1 MNMKPN
7 TDTAAAVIEY
17 VPLSDLYL
25 SDLNPRQ
32 EADPEGIALLAQS
45 ILTCGLVQNLA
56 GLRDDAGRVAIVA
69 GGRRFRALGIAAE
82 QNPSLAMVPV
92 RLAPNAMTAQA
103 WANAENTAREA
114 LAPADEIRAYG
125 RMRDAGA
132 LAHSIAKAF
141 GVTEAHVYRRLKLA
155 DLPAPVLDA
164 LAAKEISL
172 AIATAFT
179 VSNDE
184 ALTLAILERAKAHS
198 YYSEHQIKS
207 MLTPDSLQHTD
218 RRALFVGL
226 ETYEADGGTL
236 TRDLFS
242 EKVYLNEPTLLLR
255 LFDEKLQAE
264 AADLKAAGW
273 KWVEI
278 EADESYLSYAVT
290 DKLIRIAPMSEP
302 LTEDEA
308 EEWDELAELAN
319 GDVLDD
325 AGKARMEELE
335 AKTADYFTPEQM
347 SQGGAWLYV
356 DSNGKACT
364 KLGYVRRED
373 AATAAE
379 AGVIDAPRDGMDSGA
394 TAEKGPYSAKLIED
408 MKAVRLNAAQTALLS
423 KPSLVLDLLAFALS
437 PDAGLYHSILD
448 VRTGT
453 PSIVPTQED
462 GLELDPRL
470 NQRASTRN
478 IDLARS
484 FADFR
489 AKGQKHRNA
498 ALTEAV
504 ARTLNYGCGISDAFP
519 LFERLEDEAGASIRA
534 VWTPTAANFFGRVSG
549 GTLDGLFKDL
559 LELGEDSPAFK
570 SFRSL
575 KKGAKAEAM
584 EAIFADP
591 KGSEWPVTDAQAAKI
606 AEWVPDCA

>member
-17 VPLSDLYL
+17 VPLADLYL

-56 GLRDDAGRVAIVA
+56 GLRDDAGRIGIVA
-69 GGRRFRALGIAAE
+69 GGRRLRALAIAAE
-82 QNPSLAMVPV
+82 QNPALALVPV
-92 RLAPNAMTAQA
+92 RLASTALTAQA
-103 WANAENTAREA
+103 WANAENSAREA

-132 LAHSIAKAF
+132 LAPSIAKAF

-155 DLPAPVLDA
+155 DLPAPVMDA
-164 LAAKEISL
+164 LAAGQISL
-172 AIATAFT
+172 ATAAAFT

-184 ALTLAILERAKAHS
+184 ALTLTVLDRVKAHP

-207 MLTPDSLQHTD
+207 LLTPNSLQASD

-226 ETYEADGGTL
+226 DAYEAAGGSL

-242 EKVYLNEPTLLLR
+242 DKVFLTDPALLLR
-255 LFDEKLQAE
+255 LFDEKLAAE
-264 AADLKAAGW
+264 AADLTAAGW
-273 KWVEI
+273 KWVQI
-278 EADESYLSYAVT
+278 EAEESYISYSVT
-290 DKLIRIAPMSEP
+290 DKLIRLSPMSEP
-302 LTEDEA
+302 LTEAEA
-308 EEWDELAELAN
+308 EEWDELAELAD

-325 AGKARMEELE
+325 EGKARMEELDDKQ
-335 AKTADYFTPEQM
+335 APYFTAEQKA
-347 SQGGAWLYV
+347 QGGAWVYV

-364 KLGYVRRED
+364 KLGYVRRAD
-373 AATAAE
+373 AAE
-379 AGVIDAPRDGMDSGA
+379 AADAGIIAADRSGSA
-394 TAEKGPYSAKLIED
+394 DTAPAEKGPYSAKLIED

-423 KPSLVLDLLAFALS
+423 KPNLVLDLLAFALS
-437 PDAGLYHSILD
+437 PEAGLYHSILD
-448 VRTGT
+448 IRTGT
-453 PSIVPTQED
+453 PSIVPTQEE
-462 GLELDPRL
+462 GLKLDPRL
-470 NQRASTRN
+470 NQRATSRN
-478 IDLARS
+478 IDLGGA
-484 FADFR
+484 FAAFR

-504 ARTLNYGCGISDAFP
+504 ARTLNYGCGGYDATP
-519 LFERLEDEAGASIRA
+519 LFERLEDESGASIRA

-549 GTLDGLFKDL
+549 GTLDDLFKDL
-559 LELGEDSPAFK
+559 LEQDEDSPAFK

>member
-17 VPLSDLYL
+17 VPLADLYL

-45 ILTCGLVQNLA
+45 IVTCGLVQNLA
-56 GLRDDAGRVAIVA
+56 GLQDDAGRVGIVA
-69 GGRRFRALGIAAE
+69 GGRRLRALALAVE
-82 QNPSLAMVPV
+82 KDPSLALVPV
-92 RLAPNAMTAQA
+92 RLAPTALTAQA
-103 WANAENTAREA
+103 WANAENSAREA

-132 LAHSIAKAF
+132 LAPSIAKAF

-164 LAAKEISL
+164 LAAGQISL
-172 AIATAFT
+172 AFATAFT

-184 ALTLAILERAKAHS
+184 ALTLTVLDRVKAHP

-207 MLTPDSLQHTD
+207 LLTPDSLQHSD

-226 ETYEADGGTL
+226 DAYEAAGGSL

-242 EKVYLNEPTLLLR
+242 NNVFLTDPALLLR
-255 LFDEKLQAE
+255 LFDEKLEAE
-264 AADLKAAGW
+264 AAHLTAAGW
-273 KWVEI
+273 KWVQI
-278 EADESYLSYAVT
+278 EAEESYISYSVT
-290 DKLIRIAPMSEP
+290 DKLIRLSPMSEP
-302 LTEDEA
+302 LTEAEA

-319 GDVLDD
+319 GEVLDD

-335 AKTADYFTPEQM
+335 AKQAPYFTAEQKA
-347 SQGGAWLYV
+347 QGGAWLYV
-356 DSNGKACT
+356 DSRGEARAN
-364 KLGYVRRED
+364 LGFVRRED
-373 AATAAE
+373 AAEAAE
-379 AGVIDAPRDGMDSGA
+379 AGLIDTDRAASAAPA
-394 TAEKGPYSAKLIED
+394 AEKGPYSAKLIED

-423 KPSLVLDLLAFALS
+423 KPNLVLDLLAFALS
-437 PDAGLYHSILD
+437 PEAGLYHSILD
-448 VRTGT
+448 IRTGT
-453 PSIVPTQED
+453 PSIVPTQEE
-462 GLELDPRL
+462 GLKLDPRL
-470 NQRASTRN
+470 NQRATSRN
-478 IDLARS
+478 IDLGGA
-484 FADFR
+484 FAAFR

-504 ARTLNYGCGISDAFP
+504 ARTLNYGSGGYDATP

-549 GTLDGLFKDL
+549 GTLDDLFKDL
-559 LELGEDSPAFK
+559 LELDEDSPVFR

-606 AEWVPDCA
+606 AEWEPDCA

>member
-17 VPLSDLYL
+17 VPLADLYL

-172 AIATAFT
+172 AFATAFT

-184 ALTLAILERAKAHS
+184 ALTLTVLEQAKGRS
-198 YYSEHQIKS
+198 YYTEHQIKN
-207 MLTPDSLQHTD
+207 LLNPDSLQDTD

-226 ETYEADGGTL
+226 DAYEAAGGSL

-242 EKVYLNEPTLLLR
+242 DKVFLTDPALLIR

-264 AADLKAAGW
+264 AADLTAAGW
-273 KWVEI
+273 KWVEV
-278 EADESYLSYAVT
+278 EANESWLSYAVT
-290 DKLIRIAPMSEP
+290 DKLICLSPMSEP
-302 LTEDEA
+302 LTEAES

-319 GDVLDD
+319 SDVLDD
-325 AGKARMEELE
+325 AGKTRMEELN
-335 AKTADYFTPEQM
+335 AKQAPYFTAEQKA
-347 SQGGAWLYV
+347 QGGAWVYV
-356 DSNGKACT
+356 DSRGEACT
-364 KLGYVRRED
+364 KLGFLRRDD
-373 AATAAE
+373 AAAAAE
-379 AGVIDAPRDGMDSGA
+379 AGIIAPDHASSA
-394 TAEKGPYSAKLIED
+394 EAAPAEKGPYSAKLVQD

-423 KPSLVLDLLAFALS
+423 KPNLVLDLLAFALS
-437 PDAGLYHSILD
+437 PEAGLYHNILD

-453 PSIVPTQED
+453 PSIVPTQEE

-470 NQRASTRN
+470 NQRATTRN
-478 IDLARS
+478 INLGGA
-484 FADFR
+484 FAEFR

-504 ARTLNYGCGISDAFP
+504 ARTLNYDCGGYDATP

-549 GTLDGLFKDL
+549 GTLDDLFKDL
-559 LELGEDSPAFK
+559 LEQDDESPAFK